1 MKNNHLCTGSDF
13 SFSFILCCISQIF
26 DSAYIFCCDQE
37 DIIISSGLKKIVH
50 LQKISSIIPLSSLPR
65 SQDMCERDPWDFP
78 GQDRGLG
85 LWTSSFI
92 LSVATYHM
100 LGTWS
105 YGGQT
110 SQETLSLPTE
120 TSYDIVLGT

>member
-1 MKNNHLCTGSDF
+1 
-13 SFSFILCCISQIF
+13 
-26 DSAYIFCCDQE
+26 
-37 DIIISSGLKKIVH
+37 
-50 LQKISSIIPLSSLPR
+50 
-65 SQDMCERDPWDFP
+65 MCERDPWDFP
-78 GQDRGLG
+78 GRDRGLG

-100 LGTWS
+100 LGAWS